1 MKTSFRRLL
10 VSSLAVTALS
20 MGLAGCGTGNPS
32 TKDGADG
39 QLTLWTHN
47 AGNAMELNAVQE
59 TVDAFNASQDD
70 VRINVQAFPQDSY
83 NDSVVA
89 AASASKLPCLVDID
103 GPNVPNWAWAQYL
116 RPLELSTDLSKHL
129 PSTLGQW
136 NGTTYAVGAYDVALA
151 FIARKSDLAAANIRV
166 ATIDQPWSKEEFDTA
181 LASLK
186 ALGTR
191 AYPLDMGTSG
201 TREWP
206 SYAFSPLLQ
215 SFGGDLLSREGAPT
229 ANGFLN
235 SAAAVE
241 WGTWFHGLV
250 EQGFMAQKSGKD
262 STLDF
267 LNEKSAILYTGSWT
281 IDTVRAELGDDL
293 AVMPSVDLGNGAKIG
308 GGSWQWGVSTGCA
321 NPEAAMDYLDFSMK
335 PENIAK
341 MAKATGTIPA
351 TEAAAAL
358 VPGYGP
364 GEDRRL
370 LMEFSKRFAVL
381 RPETP
386 AYAFISSEFEK
397 ASADILAGATPQKA
411 LNRAVKNIDANIKS
425 NNGYTN

>member
-1 MKTSFRRLL
+1 MKTRFRRLL
-10 VSSLAVTALS
+10 VSSLAVATLS
-20 MGLAGCGTGNPS
+20 VGLAGCGSGSPS

-47 AGNAMELNAVQE
+47 AGNAPELDAIQE
-59 TVDAFNASQDD
+59 IVDAYNASQTD
-70 VRINVQAFPQDSY
+70 VTIKVQAFPQDSY

-89 AASASKLPCLVDID
+89 AASANKLPCLVDID

-129 PSTLGQW
+129 PSTLGKW
-136 NGTTYAVGAYDVALA
+136 NGTTYAVGAYDVALSLM
-151 FIARKSDLAAANIRV
+151 ARKSDLAAAGVRV
-166 ATIDQPWSKEEFDTA
+166 ATIDQPWTKDEFDAA

-186 ALGTR
+186 ALGTWT
-191 AYPLDMGTSG
+191 YPLDMGTSG
-201 TREWP
+201 TGEWIP
-206 SYAFSPLLQ
+206 YAYSPLLQ

-229 ANGFLN
+229 ATGYLN
-235 SAAAVE
+235 SEPAVA
-241 WGTWFHGLV
+241 WGTWFRSLV
-250 EQGFMAQKSGKD
+250 EQGYMAQKSGKD

-267 LNEKSAILYTGSWT
+267 LNHKSAIVYTGSWAA
-281 IDTVRAELGDDL
+281 DAVRAELGDDL
-293 AVMPSVDLGNGAKIG
+293 AVMPSVDLGTGPKIG

-335 PENIAK
+335 PQNIAK
-341 MAKATGTIPA
+341 MAEATGTIPA

-358 VPGYGP
+358 VPGFGP
-364 GEDRRL
+364 GDDKRL
-370 LMEFSKRFAVL
+370 LMEFSKRFSVL

-386 AYAFISSEFEK
+386 AYAFISSEFDK
-397 ASADILAGATPQKA
+397 ATSDILAGAVPQKA